1 VGLSIWAVGARRPGL
16 LLPAAGFFFSGL
28 VGVVSLCPLLD
39 GWLQTLRAGLGFGLG
54 FLVMS
59 GVLLFT
65 LLPLQGMSGRNPL
78 APAVVL
84 FVGFTIAFAVAGA
97 IGGLFLGRSPAA
109 PDEVNTAD
117 HAPSRFLPS
126 VASFAA
132 GGAVGG
138 TLLAVLGVVVIR
150 VGSLGMGW
158 TRAKVTVVALAMVCF
173 LVSYAVGGA
182 LLARGSGQ
190 APDRHR

>member
-1 VGLSIWAVGARRPGL
+1 
-16 LLPAAGFFFSGL
+16 
-28 VGVVSLCPLLD
+28 
-39 GWLQTLRAGLGFGLG
+39 
-54 FLVMS
+54 
-59 GVLLFT
+59 
-65 LLPLQGMSGRNPL
+65 MSGRNPL

-84 FVGFTIAFAVAGA
+84 FVGFKIAFAVAGA
-97 IGGLFLGRSPAA
+97 IGGLFLGRGGNKLKRLSTAA

-158 TRAKVTVVALAMVCF
+158 TRAKVTVVALAMVCY

-182 LLARGSGQ
+182 LLARALAKRRTGTAEPIAG
-190 APDRHR
+190 R

>member
-1 VGLSIWAVGARRPGL
+1 
-16 LLPAAGFFFSGL
+16 
-28 VGVVSLCPLLD
+28 
-39 GWLQTLRAGLGFGLG
+39 
-54 FLVMS
+54 
-59 GVLLFT
+59 
-65 LLPLQGMSGRNPL
+65 MSGRNPL

-84 FVGFTIAFAVAGA
+84 FVGFKIAFAVAGA

-126 VASFAA
+126 VASFAT

-158 TRAKVTVVALAMVCF
+158 TRAKVTVVALAMVCY

-182 LLARGSGQ
+182 LLARALAKRRTGTAEPIAG
-190 APDRHR
+190 R

>member
-1 VGLSIWAVGARRPGL
+1 
-16 LLPAAGFFFSGL
+16 
-28 VGVVSLCPLLD
+28 VVSLCPLLD

-84 FVGFTIAFAVAGA
+84 FVGFKIAFAVAGA
-97 IGGLFLGRSPAA
+97 IGGLFLGRGGDKLKRLSTAA
-109 PDEVNTAD
+109 PDVVNTAD

-126 VASFAA
+126 VASFAT

-158 TRAKVTVVALAMVCF
+158 TRAKVTVVALAMVCY

-182 LLARGSGQ
+182 LLARALAKRRTGTAEPIAG
-190 APDRHR
+190 R